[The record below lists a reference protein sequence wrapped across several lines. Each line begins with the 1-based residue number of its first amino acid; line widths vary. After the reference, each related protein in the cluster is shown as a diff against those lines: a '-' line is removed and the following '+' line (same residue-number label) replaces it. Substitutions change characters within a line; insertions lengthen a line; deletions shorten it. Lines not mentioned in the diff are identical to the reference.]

1 MCNDQYGKSIGRGLI
16 YFTPGAWHRVDMVMG
31 LNEPAGSQNGLLEV
45 YLDGKQVISRNDVP
59 YRTTGMVG
67 FQGLMFSSFF
77 GGSDSSYATPV
88 DTQVYFKNVQLSVG
102 EPATLYEGSGSGSAR
117 IKTIVGRES
126 MTLLWSTIAV
136 VIALLCS

>member
-1 MCNDQYGKSIGRGLI
+1 
-16 YFTPGAWHRVDMVMG
+16 MVMG
-31 LNEPAGSQNGLLEV
+31 LNEPAGYQNGLLEV

-77 GGSDSSYATPV
+77 GGSDPSYATPV

-102 EPATLYEGSGSGSAR
+102 EPATLYDGPGSGSAR
-117 IKTIVGRES
+117 AKTIVGSEA
-126 MTLLWSTIAV
+126 MVLLWSTIAV
-136 VIALLCS
+136 VMALLCS